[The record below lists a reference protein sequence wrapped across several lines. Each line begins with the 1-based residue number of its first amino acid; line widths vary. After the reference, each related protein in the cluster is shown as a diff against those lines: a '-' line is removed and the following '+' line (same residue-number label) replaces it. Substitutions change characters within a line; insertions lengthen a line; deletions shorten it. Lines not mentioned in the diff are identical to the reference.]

1 MTARWIGSSNQFH
14 FQALTFLCT
23 YRHFHYSNGKKIDI
37 LIAKYD
43 EESNSQMDLQAAR
56 IEMFSDQLS
65 SVLSRSKDRANS
77 EDIDVEDDMDS
88 FLENLGLDY
97 F

>member
-1 MTARWIGSSNQFH
+1 M
-14 FQALTFLCT
+14 
-23 YRHFHYSNGKKIDI
+23 
-37 LIAKYD
+37 IAKYD
-43 EESNSQMDLQAAR
+43 EASNSQMDLQAAR
-56 IEMFSDQLS
+56 IEMFTDQLS

>member
-1 MTARWIGSSNQFH
+1 MN
-14 FQALTFLCT
+14 
-23 YRHFHYSNGKKIDI
+23 
-37 LIAKYD
+37 
-43 EESNSQMDLQAAR
+43 LQAAR
-56 IEMFSDQLS
+56 IEMFTDQLS
-65 SVLSRSKDRANS
+65 SVLSRSKDIANS

>member
-1 MTARWIGSSNQFH
+1 M
-14 FQALTFLCT
+14 
-23 YRHFHYSNGKKIDI
+23 I
-37 LIAKYD
+37 LIAKYV
-43 EESNSQMDLQAAR
+43 EESNSQMNLQAAR
-56 IEMFSDQLS
+56 IKMFTDQLS
-65 SVLSRSKDRANS
+65 SVLSRSKDIANS